1 MTVQADSPSIHLT
14 FIDGEVEVVNR
25 NTFLDVDV
33 LSPDSREELRRTKS
47 CPALQFFHDE
57 MHDGLQSPDI
67 MDSKHWARL
76 ITDSTQSTEFRD
88 SDSVAEF
95 DMNLDAPNCDSPNEE
110 GVEPGDEGVDWQSV
124 HTVMIK
130 NIPCRC
136 STEEVLAA
144 VDQMGFEGSYDFFYL
159 PMNRRHRQGIG
170 YAFINFQEK
179 GTAAVFKDAM
189 CGYQFPGRNSKKVVH
204 VAVAQL
210 QGRQEV
216 DAYFSRTQVMHTRY
230 RPVMS

>member
-1 MTVQADSPSIHLT
+1 MGVINQLITGGTTLYSGYQFRNRTPIREGANRT
-14 FIDGEVEVVNR
+14 EVSSFLN
-25 NTFLDVDV
+25 FLD
-33 LSPDSREELRRTKS
+33 LLK
-47 CPALQFFHDE
+47 
-57 MHDGLQSPDI
+57 
-67 MDSKHWARL
+67 
-76 ITDSTQSTEFRD
+76 
-88 SDSVAEF
+88 
-95 DMNLDAPNCDSPNEE
+95 
-110 GVEPGDEGVDWQSV
+110 
-124 HTVMIK
+124 
-130 NIPCRC
+130 
-136 STEEVLAA
+136 VLAA

-179 GTAAVFKDAM
+179 GTAALFKDAM

>member
-1 MTVQADSPSIHLT
+1 MQGDSPSIRLS
-14 FIDGEVEVVNR
+14 FFDGDVEVVNR
-25 NTFLDVDV
+25 NTFLDVEV
-33 LSPDSREELRRTKS
+33 LSPDSDQALRRTKS
-47 CPALQFFHDE
+47 CPAFFNPEEQYPEID
-57 MHDGLQSPDI
+57 DT
-67 MDSKHWARL
+67 KNWARL
-76 ITDSTQSTEFRD
+76 VSTDSTQSTEYPH
-88 SDSVAEF
+88 SDSVEF
-95 DMNLDAPNCDSPNEE
+95 DDVQEASE
-110 GVEPGDEGVDWQSV
+110 GAHFETTDWHSV

-144 VDQMGFEGSYDFFYL
+144 VDNMGFAGSYDFFYL

-170 YAFINFQEK
+170 YAFINFQAE
-179 GTAAVFKDAM
+179 GTAKLFKEAM

-216 DAYFSRTQVMHTRY
+216 DAYFSGTQVMHTRY
-230 RPVMS
+230 RPVLS